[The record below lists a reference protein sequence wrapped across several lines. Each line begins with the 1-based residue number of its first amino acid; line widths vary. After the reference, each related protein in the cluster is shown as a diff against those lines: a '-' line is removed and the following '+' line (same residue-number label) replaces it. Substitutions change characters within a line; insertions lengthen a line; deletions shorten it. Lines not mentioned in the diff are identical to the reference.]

1 MSKCFLNRQG
11 ARGETVGPDEWFR
24 RWSGTRVLV
33 FGLALTLAEPRAL
46 GQPSGTLRGTV
57 RIQPTGDPLPGA
69 SVLIVKLGRSAT
81 TGPDG
86 TYEFRDVPAG
96 AYDVVAHMH
105 PLTDERRTVEVPPD
119 GVATVD
125 FQLRL
130 APVHQEITVTA
141 SGKEQTTLEAFQ
153 AVATLEQLDLAP
165 RAAASLGEAL
175 DNQNGVAKRSFG
187 PGSSRPVIRGFDGDR
202 VLILQDGAPTGTL
215 SSQSGDHG
223 EPVDLN
229 AAERVEVVRGPATLL
244 YGPNAIGGVVN
255 VISSH
260 HLIHQHPH
268 EGLRGFVNAVVG
280 SNNGQAGGG
289 AGFEFGRGDWL
300 LSGSG
305 SVLRTG
311 DYQTALARVTNS
323 ATRAEH
329 TAAGIGRYRDLGF
342 FHVEYA
348 LGDGRYGV
356 PEVPFLEEGPVDIGW
371 RQHGVRFN
379 GALREFTPALPEF
392 KLYAAYTDWN
402 HREISAGQIGTRLSN
417 RQLVYRGIF
426 EQRPRPKLLGRFGF
440 SGLRRAFRA
449 RGEEQLAPPVTQDG
463 VAGFVVEEV
472 SLEPVQ
478 LQFGAR
484 VDGTRYDPEGRPG
497 RWFTGFSASAAVRA
511 PLWRNGAVVASY
523 SRSFRPPALEELYNF
538 GPHPGNLAFE
548 TGNPNL
554 NPESNDGVEVAVRH
568 AGSRFRG
575 EVNLFYYRMNNFIFL
590 APTGEF
596 EHGLLAAEYRQAG
609 SRYLGAEGRTE
620 FRLHSEVWLKLGF
633 DSVDAQLRDGRTPL
647 PRIPPVRGKIG
658 LDAHFGNFGLEPE
671 LVLANAQHQVFL
683 TETRTPGYAL
693 WNVSASYTRAGS
705 HCLHLFSVTLFN
717 AANRLYRNHLSL
729 IKDFAPEIGRGVRFA
744 YSLRF
749 F

>member
-1 MSKCFLNRQG
+1 MSRCFLYRQASRSETVRQG
-11 ARGETVGPDEWFR
+11 ALLERLGWVRG
-24 RWSGTRVLV
+24 LA
-33 FGLALTLAEPRAL
+33 FGLALAL
-46 GQPSGTLRGTV
+46 GEPFALAQSLGILRGTV
-57 RIQPTGDPLPGA
+57 RLQRTGDPLPDA
-69 SVLIVKLGRSAT
+69 SVLIVKLGRSAR

-86 TYEFRDVPAG
+86 TYEFKDLPPG
-96 AYDVVAHMH
+96 TYEVVAHMH
-105 PLTDERRTVEVPPD
+105 PLTDERRMIEVAP
-119 GVATVD
+119 GAVAVLD

-141 SGKEQTTLEAFQ
+141 SGREQTTLEAFQ

-165 RAAASLGEAL
+165 RVAASLGDAL

-202 VLILQDGAPTGTL
+202 VLILQDGLPTGTL

-268 EGLRGFVNAVVG
+268 EGLRGFANASVG
-280 SNNGQAGGG
+280 SNNGQGGGG

-300 LSGSG
+300 VSGSG

-311 DYQTALARVTNS
+311 DYQTALGRVTNS

-329 TAAGIGRYRDLGF
+329 TSAGVGRYRDRGF

-348 LGDGRYGV
+348 LGDGRYGI
-356 PEVPFLEEGPVDIGW
+356 PEVPLLEEGPVDIGW
-371 RQHGVRFN
+371 RQHGLRFN
-379 GALREFTPALPEF
+379 GALRELTPALPEF
-392 KLYAAYTDWN
+392 KVYAAYTDWN
-402 HREISAGQIGTRLSN
+402 HREISDGEIGTRLSN
-417 RQLVYRGIF
+417 RQFVYRGVF
-426 EQRPRPKLLGRFGF
+426 EQRAWGRLSGRFGF
-440 SGLRRAFRA
+440 SGLRRAYSA
-449 RGEEQLAPPVTQDG
+449 RGEEQLAPPVTQDA

-497 RWFTGFSASAAVRA
+497 RWFTGFSGSAAVRA

-523 SRSFRPPALEELYNF
+523 NHSFRPPALEELYNF

-548 TGNPNL
+548 VGNPNL
-554 NPESNDGVEVAVRH
+554 KPESNDGVEVAVRH
-568 AGSRFRG
+568 AGTRFRS
-575 EVNLFYYRMNNFIFL
+575 EVNLFYYRMKEFIFL

-596 EHGLLAAEYRQAG
+596 EHGLLAAEYRQGG
-609 SRYLGAEGRTE
+609 SRYLGAEGKTE
-620 FRLHSEVWLKLGF
+620 FRLHPDVWLKLGF
-633 DSVDAQLRDGRTPL
+633 DSVDAQLRDSRTPL

-671 LVLANAQHQVFL
+671 LVLANAQRQVFL
-683 TETRTPGYAL
+683 TETQTAGYAL
-693 WNVSASYTRAGS
+693 WNLSASYTRAGA

-729 IKDFAPEIGRGVRFA
+729 IKDFAPEMGRGVRFA
-744 YSLRF
+744 YSIRF